1 MNDERIK
8 LIVSEKLIEELTNKI
23 TSRKF
28 HKYFSISEAE
38 KFIELLKQVSEI
50 INPLPS
56 VTICRDPKD
65 NFLLDLAK
73 HSKADYL
80 ITGDNDLLV
89 VQNFENTK
97 IISLN
102 QFLKVLSKPLQ

>member
-1 MNDERIK
+1 MNVEQIK
-8 LIVSEKLIEELTNKI
+8 VIVSDKLLKELINKI
-23 TSRKF
+23 NSKKF
-28 HKYFSISEAE
+28 QRYFSIPEAE
-38 KFIELLKQVSEI
+38 KFIELLKQASEI

-73 HSKADYL
+73 HANADYL

-89 VQNFENTK
+89 FENFENTK
-97 IISLN
+97 IITLN
-102 QFLKVLSKPLQ
+102 QFLKLLSKPLQ

>member
-1 MNDERIK
+1 M
-8 LIVSEKLIEELTNKI
+8 EKNRLSIILDTINKI
-23 TSRKF
+23 NSKKF
-28 HKYFSISEAE
+28 HRYFSIPEAE

-56 VTICRDPKD
+56 VAICRDPKD

-80 ITGDNDLLV
+80 IAGDNDLLILE
-89 VQNFENTK
+89 NFENTK
-97 IISLN
+97 IITLN